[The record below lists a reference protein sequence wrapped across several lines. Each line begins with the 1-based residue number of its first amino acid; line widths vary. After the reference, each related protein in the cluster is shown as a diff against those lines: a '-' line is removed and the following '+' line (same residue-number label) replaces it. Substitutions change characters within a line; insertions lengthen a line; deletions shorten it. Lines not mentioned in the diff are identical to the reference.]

1 MTTPLLAQISTAEN
15 PVSLL
20 LTVNSLFIQRRFT
33 HVGKKANRVMT
44 ILVYKEVIFK
54 KVMIKNLPLLARCFI
69 VSICSPDSFAF
80 FIAEV
85 ALGHPDKL

>member
-1 MTTPLLAQISTAEN
+1 MTTLA
-15 PVSLL
+15 
-20 LTVNSLFIQRRFT
+20 
-33 HVGKKANRVMT
+33 
-44 ILVYKEVIFK
+44 YKEVIFK
-54 KVMIKNLPLLARCFI
+54 KVMFKNLPLLARCFI